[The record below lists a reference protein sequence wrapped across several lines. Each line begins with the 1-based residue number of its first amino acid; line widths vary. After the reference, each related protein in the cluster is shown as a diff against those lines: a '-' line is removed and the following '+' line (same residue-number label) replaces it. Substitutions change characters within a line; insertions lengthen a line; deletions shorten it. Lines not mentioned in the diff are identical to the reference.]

1 MFQQSIISQH
11 IAQIPTDEIAQKW
24 AQFQA
29 IFHNADKQ
37 ANIRASKEEQYQEGF
52 LRDLFVAIFGYTLN
66 PEPNYNLTTEQKNET
81 DSKKA
86 DGAIL
91 HDGKVIAVIEL
102 KGTDTRDL
110 NKIVAQA
117 FGYKNNNANCRYVI
131 ISNFQKIRFY
141 IQNTTE
147 FLEFDLFTLNEEQFK
162 LLYLIFKREHLQSGL
177 PEKIKAQSLSA
188 EEAITKQLYADYAAF
203 KRDLF
208 ADLIAHNPQHDKLFL
223 FQKAQKLLDRFLF
236 IFFAEDCKLLPPN
249 LCLNI
254 LNDWHAAQ
262 KLRIK
267 VSLYDYIKQY
277 FGYLDTGDSELNI
290 FAYNGGLFKP
300 NPELDALI
308 ISDDV
313 LEKHCRKI
321 AQYDFASQ
329 IDVNILGHIF
339 EHSLNEIDEI
349 HAELNGEKVDKKQ
362 TKRKKDGVFYT
373 PKYITQYIVQN
384 TVGKL
389 CADKKAELG
398 LTEDYLNSFR
408 LPEKGMKKDTIAKL
422 LAAAQAPL
430 QKIEDYREWLLDIT
444 ICDPACGS
452 GAFLNEALN
461 FLIAEHTLID
471 EWQSQLAGG
480 SMVYQN
486 IEHAILERNL
496 YGVDINEESVEIA
509 KLSLWLR
516 TAQRHRKLNNLN
528 NNIVCGN
535 SLISDKNVAGAKAFD
550 FQAAFEQVFARGG
563 FDVIIGNPPY
573 VKLEQIKETSQQ
585 LEQVGFETFEKR
597 GDLYVL
603 FVEQG
608 FNLLKPNGK
617 IAYIMPNKWLQAG
630 YGKSLRQFFL
640 RQNLQQLIDFGDVQI
655 FEGATTYPCIFVA
668 EKAAP
673 SQTIQAALL
682 QTAQQDD
689 FYQNVLANLQTFQ
702 AASFDENT
710 WVISSQSGQDL
721 LGSLKNK
728 FPTLEQFINGNVYYG
743 IKTGLND
750 AFFINEQQKEN
761 LIKENANSE
770 KLIGTVLR
778 GKDLARYET
787 PTQEDLLSIILAYH
801 GSYKILETEYPA
813 IYKHLIQ
820 YKDDL
825 MKRGQCN
832 GKLITD
838 DKPFLGQ
845 HHWLELDNN
854 PSWNYLDQYRKP
866 KIMYQSM
873 QVKPCFIYDEKG
885 LYCNDKVFII
895 PSDNKGLLAILNSK
909 LCWWLISQLCMRIRG
924 GYQLVWKQFKEIPIA
939 KPTPELAELAD
950 KMLQLNRDFQAAC
963 TQFERLFCRRFAI
976 EKPSKALLA
985 WHEGTFTDFV
995 DALKKHKIKLSLND
1009 EMEWETTFNAQQ
1021 AKVAA
1026 LKKSLADTDAAID
1039 KRVFELYGLSAE
1051 EIAIVQ
1057 AA

>member
-11 IAQIPTDEIAQKW
+11 IAQISAEEIAQKW

-177 PEKIKAQSLSA
+177 PEKIKAQSLSV
-188 EEAITKQLYADYAAF
+188 EEAITKQLYADYSAF

-254 LNDWHAAQ
+254 LNDWNAAK
-262 KLRIK
+262 KLRIQMP
-267 VSLYDYIKQY
+267 LYDYIKQF
-277 FGYLDTGDSELNI
+277 FGYLNTGDSELNI

-389 CADKKAELG
+389 CADKKAEMG
-398 LTEDYLNSFR
+398 IVDVDYTDVKQGTHTKTKQAR
-408 LPEKGMKKDTIAKL
+408 LKKL
-422 LAAAQAPL
+422 
-430 QKIEDYREWLLDIT
+430 EDYREWLLDIT

-550 FQAAFEQVFARGG
+550 FQAAFPQVFARGG

-573 VKLEQIKETSQQ
+573 VRAELLPENHLAYYREHY
-585 LEQVGFETFEKR
+585 QVFNSS
-597 GDLYVL
+597 GDLFSYFYEL
-603 FVEQG
+603 G
-608 FNLLKPNGK
+608 LKLLKPNGLFAFISNTFDK
-617 IAYIMPNKWLQAG
+617 TAAG
-630 YGKSLRQFFL
+630 ETLRQFIG
-640 RQNLQQLIDFGDVQI
+640 QQKKIVDYVDFTEVQI
-655 FEGATTYPCIFVA
+655 FEGATTYPVIL
-668 EKAAP
+668 
-673 SQTIQAALL
+673 I
-682 QTAQQDD
+682 
-689 FYQNVLANLQTFQ
+689 LANEFV
-702 AASFDENT
+702 ENHVFSYT
-710 WVISSQSGQDL
+710 KIPVQMQKNIEIDNAPRVEVAQS
-721 LGSLKNK
+721 SLKVESWAFHSILAAK
-728 FPTLEQFINGNVYYG
+728 IMEKICQHQTVKAQFGKCYYG
-743 IKTGLND
+743 VKTGLNE
-750 AFFINEQQKEN
+750 AFVIDEETKNQLIAEN
-761 LIKENANSE
+761 KKSVEIIKPFYE
-770 KLIGTVLR
+770 
-778 GKDLARYET
+778 GKDLSKWTNAEIGKYLIAT
-787 PTQEDLLSIILAYH
+787 HNGFGQYAPIDVN
-801 GSYKILETEYPA
+801 EYPA
-813 IYKHLIQ
+813 I
-820 YKDDL
+820 
-825 MKRGQCN
+825 KRYLEPFIEQLTKRYDKG
-832 GKLITD
+832 IT
-838 DKPFLGQ
+838 PYNLRNCAYQNLFEQ
-845 HHWLELDNN
+845 
-854 PSWNYLDQYRKP
+854 P
-866 KIMYQSM
+866 KIVWSNLQNGNKFSFESGKYYLNA
-873 QVKPCFIYDEKG
+873 PACF
-885 LYCNDKVFII
+885 L
-895 PSDNKGLLAILNSK
+895 PSDNLALLCVLNSK
-909 LCWWLISQLCMRIRG
+909 IVWQFLSSICVVRSG
-924 GYQLVWKQFKEIPIA
+924 GYIEVKPQYFEQIPI
-939 KPTPELAELAD
+939 PEITPDFQAALTELAD

-995 DALKKHKIKLSLND
+995 DALKKHKIKLSLDD
-1009 EMEWETTFNAQQ
+1009 EMKWEDAFNTQH
-1021 AKVAA
+1021 AKVAV
-1026 LKKSLADTDAAID
+1026 LKQSLADTDSEID
-1039 KRVFELYGLSAE
+1039 KRVFELYGLNEE
-1051 EIAIVQ
+1051 EITIVQ

>member
-1 MFQQSIISQH
+1 MFQHIIIQQH
-11 IAQIPTDEIAQKW
+11 ITQIPTTELTQKW
-24 AQFQA
+24 TQFQT
-29 IFHNADKQ
+29 IFQNPNKQ
-37 ANIRASKEEQYQEGF
+37 ANINASKEEQYQAVF
-52 LRDLFVAIFGYTLN
+52 LNDLFVKIFGYTLN
-66 PEPNYNLTTEQKNET
+66 PEPNYNLITEQKNET
-81 DSKKA
+81 NSKKA

-91 HDGKVIAVIEL
+91 HDNTVIAVIEL

-110 NKIVAQA
+110 NKIVSQA
-117 FGYKNNNANCRYVI
+117 FDYKNNNANCRYVI

-141 IQNTTE
+141 IQNATE
-147 FLEFDLFTLNEEQFK
+147 FLEFDLFHLNEAQFK

-188 EEAITKQLYADYAAF
+188 EEAITKQLYADYSAF

-223 FQKAQKLLDRFLF
+223 FQKSQKLLDRLLF

-249 LCLNI
+249 LCLKI
-254 LNDWHAAQ
+254 LNDWQAAQ
-262 KLRIK
+262 KLRIRMP
-267 VSLYDYIKQY
+267 LYDYIKQY

-321 AQYDFASQ
+321 AQYDFSSQ

-349 HAELNGEKVDKKQ
+349 HAEINGEKVDKKQ

-389 CADKKAELG
+389 CANKKAELG
-398 LTEDYLNSFR
+398 LNDDYLNSFR

-430 QKIEDYREWLLDIT
+430 QKIEDYRQWLLNIT

-471 EWQSQLAGG
+471 EMQSRLAGS

-550 FQAAFEQVFARGG
+550 FQAAFAQVFARGG

-573 VKLEQIKETSQQ
+573 VRAELLPENHLAYYRENY
-585 LEQVGFETFEKR
+585 QVFNSS
-597 GDLYVL
+597 GDLFSYFYEL
-603 FVEQG
+603 G
-608 FNLLKPNGK
+608 LKLLKPNGLFAFISNTFDK
-617 IAYIMPNKWLQAG
+617 TAAG
-630 YGKSLRQFFL
+630 ETLRQFIG
-640 RQNLQQLIDFGDVQI
+640 QKKKIVDYVDFTEVQI
-655 FEGATTYPCIFVA
+655 FEGATTYPVILILANEFVENHVFFYTKIPTLMQKNIEIDNAPRVEVAQSSLKA
-668 EKAAP
+668 ESWAFH
-673 SQTIQAALL
+673 SIQAAKIMEKIN
-682 QTAQQDD
+682 QHKT
-689 FYQNVLANLQTFQ
+689 V
-702 AASFDENT
+702 
-710 WVISSQSGQDL
+710 
-721 LGSLKNK
+721 K
-728 FPTLEQFINGNVYYG
+728 EQFGKCYYG
-743 IKTGLND
+743 VKTGLNE
-750 AFFINEQQKEN
+750 AF
-761 LIKENANSE
+761 LIDEETKNQ
-770 KLIGTVLR
+770 LIAEDKKSAEIIKPFYE
-778 GKDLARYET
+778 GKDLSKWTNAEIGKYLIATHNGFGEYA
-787 PTQEDLLSIILAYH
+787 PIDVN
-801 GSYKILETEYPA
+801 EYPA
-813 IYKHLIQ
+813 I
-820 YKDDL
+820 
-825 MKRGQCN
+825 KR
-832 GKLITD
+832 
-838 DKPFLGQ
+838 
-845 HHWLELDNN
+845 
-854 PSWNYLDQYRKP
+854 YLDQFIEQLTKRYDKGITPYNLRNCAYQNLFEQP
-866 KIMYQSM
+866 KIVWSNLQNGNKFS
-873 QVKPCFIYDEKG
+873 FEKG
-885 LYCNDKVFII
+885 KYYLNAPACFV
-895 PSDNKGLLAILNSK
+895 PSDNLALLCVLNSK
-909 LCWWLISQLCMRIRG
+909 I
-924 GYQLVWKQFKEIPIA
+924 VWQFLSSICVVRSGSYIEVKPQYFEQIPI
-939 KPTPELAELAD
+939 PEITPDFQAALTELAN
-950 KMLQLNRDFQAAC
+950 KMLQLNREHFQAAQSFLA
-963 TQFERLFCRRFAI
+963 TLSEEFGSLKINKTLENWYALDFAAF
-976 EKPSKALLA
+976 KA
-985 WHEGTFTDFV
+985 E
-995 DALKKHKIKLSLND
+995 LKKQKCEIKLAKND
-1009 EMEWETTFNAQQ
+1009 EWRDYFAQKRDTLCAIAEQ
-1021 AKVAA
+1021 IKH
-1026 LKKSLADTDAAID
+1026 TDAQINQL
-1039 KRVFELYGLSAE
+1039 VFELYGLSAE

>member
-1 MFQQSIISQH
+1 MFQQAIISQH
-11 IAQIPTDEIAQKW
+11 IAQIPSDEIAQKW
-24 AQFQA
+24 VQFQA

-131 ISNFQKIRFY
+131 IANFQKIRFY

-162 LLYLIFKREHLQSGL
+162 LLYLIFKHEHLQSGL
-177 PEKIKAQSLSA
+177 PEKLKAQSLSA
-188 EEAITKQLYADYAAF
+188 EEAITKQLYADYSAF

-208 ADLIAHNPQHDKLFL
+208 ADLIANNQQHDKLGL

-236 IFFAEDCKLLPPN
+236 IFFAEDCKLLTPN
-249 LCLNI
+249 FCLNI
-254 LNDWHAAQ
+254 LNDWNAAK

-267 VSLYDYIKQY
+267 MPLYDYIKQY
-277 FGYLDTGDSELNI
+277 FGYLDMGDSELNI
-290 FAYNGGLFKP
+290 FAYNGGLFKS

-329 IDVNILGHIF
+329 VDVNILGHIF

-389 CADKKAELG
+389 CADKKAEMG
-398 LTEDYLNSFR
+398 IVDTDYTDVKQGTRTKTKQAR
-408 LPEKGMKKDTIAKL
+408 LKKL
-422 LAAAQAPL
+422 
-430 QKIEDYREWLLDIT
+430 EDYREWLLDIT

-550 FQAAFEQVFARGG
+550 FQAAFPQVFARGG

-573 VKLEQIKETSQQ
+573 VQVFDLHMKAIYSQLFTSFAQNNN
-585 LEQVGFETFEKR
+585 LYSTFFER
-597 GDLYVL
+597 SIS
-603 FVEQG
+603 
-608 FNLLKPNGK
+608 LLKPNGMLGL
-617 IAYIMPNKWLQAG
+617 ITPNTFIKG
-630 YGKSLRQFFL
+630 EYFKDLRELLTRFQ
-640 RQNLQQLIDFGDVQI
+640 ITEIVDFGNKLVFEDANVFSAITLLIKSKPQFEWLMKADVDVIKGTIKPNETIFLINDVIIEKLKEFQI
-655 FEGATTYPCIFVA
+655 IDDIFLVKDVGLNYWSVGRGKVKGNSIGDRILYRG
-668 EKAAP
+668 EKLH
-673 SQTIQAALL
+673 S
-682 QTAQQDD
+682 DD
-689 FYQNVLANLQTFQ
+689 IPYIKGSNFHKYSVPEIENYLRHNYQ
-702 AASFDENT
+702 SFLDEND
-710 WVISSQSGQDL
+710 V
-721 LGSLKNK
+721 
-728 FPTLEQFINGNVYYG
+728 F
-743 IKTGLND
+743 
-750 AFFINEQQKEN
+750 
-761 LIKENANSE
+761 
-770 KLIGTVLR
+770 
-778 GKDLARYET
+778 RYSA
-787 PTQEDLLSIILAYH
+787 DLLSI
-801 GSYKILETEYPA
+801 KP
-813 IYKHLIQ
+813 
-820 YKDDL
+820 
-825 MKRGQCN
+825 
-832 GKLITD
+832 KLIYRQTSSSLISTVDENGYCTD
-838 DKPFLGQ
+838 KTTHIIVNREGYSENVYFLMTLFNSQ
-845 HHWLELDNN
+845 L
-854 PSWNYLDQYRKP
+854 YQYIYSQLTEESGRAFA
-866 KIMYQSM
+866 
-873 QVKPCFIYDEKG
+873 QVKTVNVKKLPYKMVSKEEQQPFI
-885 LYCNDKVFII
+885 
-895 PSDNKGLLAILNSK
+895 
-909 LCWWLISQLCMRIRG
+909 
-924 GYQLVWKQFKEIPIA
+924 
-939 KPTPELAELAD
+939 ELAD

-976 EKPSKALLA
+976 EKPSKALLV
-985 WHEGTFTDFV
+985 WHELSFADFV

-1009 EMEWETTFNAQQ
+1009 EMEWETTFNAQK

-1026 LKKSLADTDAAID
+1026 LKQSLADTDAEID
-1039 KRVFELYGLSAE
+1039 KLVFELYGLSAE

>member
-162 LLYLIFKREHLQSGL
+162 LLYLIFKCENLQSGL

-188 EEAITKQLYADYAAF
+188 EEAITKQLYADYSAF

-254 LNDWHAAQ
+254 LNDWNAAK
-262 KLRIK
+262 KLRIQMP
-267 VSLYDYIKQY
+267 LYDYIKQY

-728 FPTLEQFINGNVYYG
+728 FPTLEQFIKGNVYYG

-750 AFFINEQQKEN
+750 AFFISNNLAVEMEN
-761 LIKENANSE
+761 NLLKPMVQ
-770 KLIGTVLR
+770 GR
-778 GKDLARYET
+778 DLARYGAVSAENQMLLIKKGFT
-787 PTQEDLLSIILAYH
+787 KNLGIEDEESGEKY
-801 GSYKILETEYPA
+801 
-813 IYKHLIQ
+813 
-820 YKDDL
+820 L
-825 MKRGQCN
+825 MA
-832 GKLITD
+832 
-838 DKPFLGQ
+838 
-845 HHWLELDNN
+845 
-854 PSWNYLDQYRKP
+854 NYP
-866 KIMYQSM
+866 KIYQYLSPFKEQAKNRSDKGEFWWELRACDYYHIFEQPKIVYQSM
-873 QVKPCFIYDEKG
+873 QVKPCFTFSETEMYG
-885 LYCNDKVFII
+885 NDKVFII

-909 LCWWLISQLCMRIRG
+909 MGWWLISQLCMRIRG

>member
-550 FQAAFEQVFARGG
+550 FQAAFPQVFKRGG

-573 VKLEQIKETSQQ
+573 GATLSEADKIYIEQNFKSFEYQ
-585 LEQVGFETFEKR
+585 LNT
-597 GDLYVL
+597 YVI
-603 FVEQG
+603 FYEQG
-608 FNLLKPNGK
+608 LNLLK
-617 IAYIMPNKWLQAG
+617 
-630 YGKSLRQFFL
+630 
-640 RQNLQQLIDFGDVQI
+640 
-655 FEGATTYPCIFVA
+655 
-668 EKAAP
+668 
-673 SQTIQAALL
+673 
-682 QTAQQDD
+682 
-689 FYQNVLANLQTFQ
+689 
-702 AASFDENT
+702 
-710 WVISSQSGQDL
+710 
-721 LGSLKNK
+721 
-728 FPTLEQFINGNVYYG
+728 
-743 IKTGLND
+743 
-750 AFFINEQQKEN
+750 
-761 LIKENANSE
+761 
-770 KLIGTVLR
+770 
-778 GKDLARYET
+778 
-787 PTQEDLLSIILAYH
+787 
-801 GSYKILETEYPA
+801 
-813 IYKHLIQ
+813 
-820 YKDDL
+820 
-825 MKRGQCN
+825 
-832 GKLITD
+832 
-838 DKPFLGQ
+838 
-845 HHWLELDNN
+845 
-854 PSWNYLDQYRKP
+854 
-866 KIMYQSM
+866 
-873 QVKPCFIYDEKG
+873 EKG
-885 LYCNDKVFII
+885 LLGYITPATFTYGHYFKNIRSIFQQYKQLFINKYFYEVFEDADIGDAITWIIQKTENDKSDIALQLWTNPEENQQTLIKSYAEIVNADGTYNLNKSSINIHANSKNCISLGEIANIIVGVKPYQKGKGKPEQTKEIVESKIFTAFDVKPDESYTQCIIGKDFHRYKFIDEPNMYI
-895 PSDNKGLLAILNSK
+895 QYGEWLAEPRQSAPFFDDEKIIIRQTSDRLICHLDTLQRVNLNNVYNVGKKNNDFALKYLLCLLNSK
-909 LCWWLISQLCMRIRG
+909 LMDFLYQNISQEKGRTFAEVKKIYLEK
-924 GYQLVWKQFKEIPIA
+924 LPI
-939 KPTPELAELAD
+939 KNISLAEQRPFIELAD

-963 TQFERLFCRRFAI
+963 IQFERLFCRRFAI